1 MSTPAQMNLRG
12 SCLCGLITYEVQPPV
27 SKFAHCHC
35 SRCRKATGAAHAS
48 NVYVPAEQLLWRS
61 GHDHIRRFD
70 LASALSFAKWFCDRC
85 GSPVP
90 RISRSGKLAVV
101 PAGSLDDVPHDMPS
115 ARIFCSSDVPWACRG
130 DGLPRF
136 SEYPNGW

>member
-1 MSTPAQMNLRG
+1 MNLRG
-12 SCLCGLITYEVQPPV
+12 SCLCGLITYEVQLPV

-90 RISRSGKLAVV
+90 RISRSGKTAVV
-101 PAGSLDDVPHDMPS
+101 PAGSLDDVPHDMPRPESS
-115 ARIFCSSDVPWACRG
+115 ARLTSHGHVAATG
-130 DGLPRF
+130 
-136 SEYPNGW
+136 YPASPSTRMGGSGS